1 MIKTIAAIAKWRRAN
16 KDPMAHSNTGI
27 TAALQLI
34 DAHSAY
40 VVSVI
45 ENNLF
50 TIKTNKGLKSYTYT
64 DVAIKQVILS
74 KFT

>member
-1 MIKTIAAIAKWRRAN
+1 MNINKIKNDVIALKDSKLKIKVNIGRNKYEYYEGAIDK
-16 KDPMAHSNTGI
+16 I
-27 TAALQLI
+27 
-34 DAHSAY
+34 Y
-40 VVSVI
+40 
-45 ENNLF
+45 NNLF

>member
-1 MIKTIAAIAKWRRAN
+1 MNINKIKNDVIALKDTKLKIKVNIGRNKHEYYEGTIDK
-16 KDPMAHSNTGI
+16 T
-27 TAALQLI
+27 
-34 DAHSAY
+34 Y
-40 VVSVI
+40 
-45 ENNLF
+45 NNLF

>member
-1 MIKTIAAIAKWRRAN
+1 MNINKIKNDVIALKDTKLKIKINIGRN
-16 KDPMAHSNTGI
+16 KYEYYEGK
-27 TAALQLI
+27 I
-34 DAHSAY
+34 DKIY
-40 VVSVI
+40 
-45 ENNLF
+45 NNLF

>member
-1 MIKTIAAIAKWRRAN
+1 MNINKIKNDVIALKDIKLKIKVNIGRNKHEYYEGTIDKI
-16 KDPMAHSNTGI
+16 
-27 TAALQLI
+27 
-34 DAHSAY
+34 Y
-40 VVSVI
+40 
-45 ENNLF
+45 NNLF

>member
-1 MIKTIAAIAKWRRAN
+1 MNINKIKNDVIVLKDTKLKIKVNIGRN
-16 KDPMAHSNTGI
+16 KYEYYEGI
-27 TAALQLI
+27 I
-34 DAHSAY
+34 DKIY
-40 VVSVI
+40 
-45 ENNLF
+45 NNLF

>member
-1 MIKTIAAIAKWRRAN
+1 MNIKKIKNDVIALKGTKLKIKVNIGRNKHEYYEGTIDK
-16 KDPMAHSNTGI
+16 T
-27 TAALQLI
+27 
-34 DAHSAY
+34 Y
-40 VVSVI
+40 
-45 ENNLF
+45 NNLF